1 MQGDGMKVRIGDEV
15 REMTAGQIIWEA
27 SRLLELT
34 LALI

>member
-1 MQGDGMKVRIGDEV
+1 MHGDGMKVRIGDEV
-15 REMTAGQIIWEA
+15 REVTAGQIIWET